1 MRVLINL
8 LSAVVIGFNLLLSP
22 IRASS
27 TIHYDPLVGS
37 ILMETQP
44 DRWLNWIAALSG
56 EKSVVTADGEGRILT
71 RSSFVLF
78 DPQRKP
84 SAFDYLK
91 EELTQ
96 LGFVEGQ
103 DFKVHTYN
111 FPYGDRYPE
120 KNWKNLILT
129 FPGSDPML
137 QNERVLMVAHLD
149 SISDEELTLAPGA
162 DDNASGTAGLLE
174 AAAVFRHYRF
184 SRTINLIWFSGEE
197 LSRVGS
203 EHFVADYAE
212 WLPNIVGVINLD
224 MFAFD
229 WDNDR
234 CFEIHAGVLPG
245 SQKLGGFFEEVIDIY
260 HLDLTFDLIDD
271 ETAYPFSDHK
281 PFWDNSVPAVMVFE
295 NGFYQPEKT
304 CKNADRNTTYH
315 SISDTLT
322 YINPDTGFSILKSA
336 LSAVAH
342 LAVPEEYCFSKIL
355 HVYGISKSGFIFLN
369 WEQMPTASAYQIWAL
384 EENQW
389 VLWDTTSDTT
399 SDTTWYSPDNGK
411 HFQVVAISSSG
422 CQSYPVK
429 IDFGSLEKNPLVEKA
444 NK

>member
-27 TIHYDPLVGS
+27 TIHYDPLVQS

-56 EKSVVTADGEGRILT
+56 EKPVVTADGEGRILT

-84 SAFDYLK
+84 SAFDYLQ

-137 QNERVLMVAHLD
+137 QDERVLMVAHLD

-162 DDNASGTAGLLE
+162 DDNASGTAGLME
-174 AAAVFRHYRF
+174 AAAVFRHFRF

-245 SQKLGGFFEEVIDIY
+245 SQKLGGIFEEVIDIY

-304 CKNADRNTTYH
+304 CKNSDRNTTYH
-315 SISDTLT
+315 STSDSLT
-322 YINPDTGFSILKSA
+322 YINPDTGFSINFL
-336 LSAVAH
+336 
-342 LAVPEEYCFSKIL
+342 P
-355 HVYGISKSGFIFLN
+355 VYF
-369 WEQMPTASAYQIWAL
+369 Y
-384 EENQW
+384 
-389 VLWDTTSDTT
+389 
-399 SDTTWYSPDNGK
+399 Y
-411 HFQVVAISSSG
+411 VV
-422 CQSYPVK
+422 C
-429 IDFGSLEKNPLVEKA
+429 
-444 NK
+444 